1 MMNMEQKK
9 VKIKGIPII
18 IWGTSSERVCLYIHG
33 QGGNKEEAKVIANII
48 CQRGWQV
55 LSMDLPK
62 HGDRQFKAKTFE
74 PWNVVPELSMIME
87 YAKYHWKDISLF
99 ANSIGAWFSMLA
111 FTDEPIKKCL
121 FLSPVLDMKQLVLK
135 MMKWA
140 NVTEAQLE
148 QESVIHTDFNQTL
161 SWKYWNYILAH
172 PIITWKI
179 PTKILFGENDN
190 LIDRSIVN
198 QFVQKYACD
207 LSVMKNGEHWFH
219 TEQQLEIL
227 EKWIE
232 HSF

>member
-1 MMNMEQKK
+1 
-9 VKIKGIPII
+9 
-18 IWGTSSERVCLYIHG
+18 
-33 QGGNKEEAKVIANII
+33 
-48 CQRGWQV
+48 
-55 LSMDLPK
+55 
-62 HGDRQFKAKTFE
+62 
-74 PWNVVPELSMIME
+74 
-87 YAKYHWKDISLF
+87 
-99 ANSIGAWFSMLA
+99 
-111 FTDEPIKKCL
+111 
-121 FLSPVLDMKQLVLK
+121 MKQLVLK